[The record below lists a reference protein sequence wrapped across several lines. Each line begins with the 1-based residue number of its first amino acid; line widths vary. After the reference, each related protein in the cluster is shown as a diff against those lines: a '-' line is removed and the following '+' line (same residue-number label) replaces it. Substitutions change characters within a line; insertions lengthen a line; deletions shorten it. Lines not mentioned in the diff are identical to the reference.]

1 MGTDMAAYVFDLCYE
16 EINYLERYLGKEHTE
31 QIKEYKSSGFSSAD
45 NDVNIG
51 RSEEVDEISSSG
63 YNKLYEMLQN
73 TDIGE
78 PVWKEGQVIGYSIH
92 DIYNDCIKLKESR
105 GFAVTETLDMFIP
118 DLAKTMFWA
127 NPEEELKKIL
137 KWICK

>member
-31 QIKEYKSSGFSSAD
+31 QIKKYKSSGFSSAD
-45 NDVNIG
+45 TDVNIG

-127 NPEEELKKIL
+127 NPEELKKIL